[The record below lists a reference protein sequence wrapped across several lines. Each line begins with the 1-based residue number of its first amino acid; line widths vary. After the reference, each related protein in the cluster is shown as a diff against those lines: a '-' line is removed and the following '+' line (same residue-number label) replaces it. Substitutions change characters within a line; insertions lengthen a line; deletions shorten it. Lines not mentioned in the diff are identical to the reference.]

1 MIRNKFRQS
10 HLYVIT
16 DHKLSKGRSITEVI
30 AGAIAGGAGIIQLRD
45 KESAAQRLIQDGFAL
60 RELTREKNVI
70 FIVNDRIDVA
80 LAVDADGVHL
90 GQDDFPA
97 ILARKIVGKDKIIGV
112 SVGSVEEAIQA
123 VKDSADYVS
132 IGSIFPTQTKPDAGD
147 AVGTQ
152 IITEIKK
159 ALHEVSAERSE
170 AVHEVTAERSEHIN
184 VPLVAIGGIT
194 ADNIAQV
201 AAAGADC
208 AAVISA
214 VVGADDVEAAARC
227 LIRRFL
233 GGLHGTERRLR

>member
-1 MIRNKFRQS
+1 MIRNKFRNS

-16 DHKLSKGRSITEVI
+16 DRTLSRGRSITQVI
-30 AGAIAGGAGIIQLRD
+30 AKAIAGGAGIIQLRD
-45 KESAAQRLIQDGFAL
+45 KESTSKKLVQDSFSL
-60 RELTREKNVI
+60 RELTKEKNVI
-70 FIVNDRIDVA
+70 FIVNDRVDVA
-80 LAVDADGVHL
+80 LAVNADGVHL
-90 GQDDFPA
+90 GQDDFP
-97 ILARKIVGKDKIIGV
+97 INLARKIIGEDKIIGV
-112 SVGSVEEAIQA
+112 SVGNVEEAIQA

-159 ALHEVSAERSE
+159 HV
-170 AVHEVTAERSEHIN
+170 N

-194 ADNIAQV
+194 ADNIAQI

-214 VVGADDVEAAARC
+214 VVGADDVESAARC
-227 LIRRFL
+227 LTRRFL
-233 GGLHGTERRLR
+233 GGLDGTGI

>member
-1 MIRNKFRQS
+1 MRKDKFRYA

-16 DHKLSKGRSITEVI
+16 DCALSKGRSITQVI
-30 AGAIAGGAGIIQLRD
+30 AKAIAGGADIIQLRD
-45 KESAAQRLIQDGFAL
+45 KESTVKKLVQDGFAL

-70 FIVNDRIDVA
+70 FIVNDRVDVA
-80 LAVDADGVHL
+80 LAVEADGVHL
-90 GQDDFPA
+90 GQDDFP
-97 ILARKIVGKDKIIGV
+97 INLARKIIGEDKIIGV

-132 IGSIFPTQTKPDAGD
+132 IGSIFPTRTKPDAGD

-170 AVHEVTAERSEHIN
+170 HIN

-194 ADNIAQV
+194 ADNIAEV
-201 AAAGADC
+201 VAAGADC

-214 VVGADDVEAAARC
+214 VVSADDVEAAARR
-227 LIRRFL
+227 LIKRFI
-233 GGLHGTERRLR
+233 GGFHGPMI

>member
-1 MIRNKFRQS
+1 MIKDKFRHS

-16 DHKLSKGRSITEVI
+16 DYALSKGRLITKVV
-30 AGAIAGGAGIIQLRD
+30 AKAIAGGAGIIQLRD
-45 KESAAQRLIQDGFAL
+45 KESTAKKLIKDGLAL
-60 RELTREKNVI
+60 RELTKEKNVI
-70 FIVNDRIDVA
+70 FIVNDRVDVA

-90 GQDDFPA
+90 GQDDFP
-97 ILARKIVGKDKIIGV
+97 INLARKIIGEDKIIGV
-112 SVGSVEEAIQA
+112 SVGSVEEAIHA
-123 VKDSADYVS
+123 VKDSADYIS

-159 ALHEVSAERSE
+159 YI
-170 AVHEVTAERSEHIN
+170 T

-194 ADNIAQV
+194 ADNIGEV
-201 AAAGADC
+201 AKAGADC

-214 VVGADDVEAAARC
+214 VAGADDIEEAARC

-233 GGLHGTERRLR
+233 GGLHGTEI

>member
-1 MIRNKFRQS
+1 MIRNKFRNS

-16 DHKLSKGRSITEVI
+16 DRTLSRGRSITQVI
-30 AGAIAGGAGIIQLRD
+30 AKAIAGGAGIIQLRD
-45 KESAAQRLIQDGFAL
+45 KESTSKKLIQDSFSL
-60 RELTREKNVI
+60 RELTKEKNVI
-70 FIVNDRIDVA
+70 FIVNDRVDVA
-80 LAVDADGVHL
+80 LAVNADGVHL
-90 GQDDFPA
+90 GQDDFP
-97 ILARKIVGKDKIIGV
+97 INLARKIIGEDKIIGV
-112 SVGSVEEAIQA
+112 SVGNVEEAIQA

-159 ALHEVSAERSE
+159 HV
-170 AVHEVTAERSEHIN
+170 N

-194 ADNIAQV
+194 ADNIAQI

-214 VVGADDVEAAARC
+214 VVGADDVESAARC
-227 LIRRFL
+227 LTRRFL
-233 GGLHGTERRLR
+233 GGLDGTGI

>member
-1 MIRNKFRQS
+1 MIRNKFRNS

-16 DHKLSKGRSITEVI
+16 DRTLSRGRSITQVI
-30 AGAIAGGAGIIQLRD
+30 AKAIAGGAGIIQLRD
-45 KESAAQRLIQDGFAL
+45 KESTSKKLVQDGFSL
-60 RELTREKNVI
+60 RELTKEKNVI
-70 FIVNDRIDVA
+70 FIVNDRVDVA
-80 LAVDADGVHL
+80 LAVNADGVHL
-90 GQDDFPA
+90 GQDDFP
-97 ILARKIVGKDKIIGV
+97 INLARKIIGEDKIIGV
-112 SVGSVEEAIQA
+112 SVGNVEEAIQA

-159 ALHEVSAERSE
+159 HV
-170 AVHEVTAERSEHIN
+170 N

-194 ADNIAQV
+194 ADNIAQI

-214 VVGADDVEAAARC
+214 VVGADDVESAARC
-227 LIRRFL
+227 LTRRFL
-233 GGLHGTERRLR
+233 GGLDGTGI